1 MVSGR
6 IVNEDKCPPGFQ
18 RQCYLTKTG
27 EREPEYEDYLADNL
41 DYEAYL
47 EASIQPQLK
56 SQESSGLKKF
66 DWSQG
71 NDDGLWSEGRQLD
84 KIQVPRSAGDQ
95 GSSKVS
101 FPQ

>member
-1 MVSGR
+1 M
-6 IVNEDKCPPGFQ
+6 
-18 RQCYLTKTG
+18 
-27 EREPEYEDYLADNL
+27 AANL

-71 NDDGLWSEGRQLD
+71 HDDDGLWSEGRQLD
-84 KIQVPRSAGDQ
+84 KIQVPRSTGDQ